1 MKLNDER
8 QVRHHYSMERFS
20 DFPFF
25 VAMATLFTKKGENLN
40 GEAQV
45 KHDVHEPPLPLNLTS
60 FFYTVFICIFLKKK
74 KNQKNCLNSSV
85 QNSWKIFSF
94 LFQNGQQFPNYF
106 IDFNDKSKAS

>member
-1 MKLNDER
+1 MFTIGIQMKLNDER

-74 KNQKNCLNSSV
+74 KTK
-85 QNSWKIFSF
+85 KIV
-94 LFQNGQQFPNYF
+94 
-106 IDFNDKSKAS
+106 